1 MTVYNSNLWLC
12 PFSSSNTVSYWSLR
26 INSHYQQLT
35 IAPNWVIASFSSR
48 LLETESTTF
57 LKVLLMVLLSPVE
70 LLGRKNLSSNL
81 PAQLL
86 LLLFQ
91 RLFSYFLLLRSVK
104 VYSRSVLCSHIIP
117 LSHTKIQMS
126 QLLSSYHSWK
136 VEIST
141 QASLL
146 NYLIF
151 KSSCIRIDWTKER
164 RELQKQKHA

>member
-1 MTVYNSNLWLC
+1 MAMPIFKLKYSVVLILEDKFTL
-12 PFSSSNTVSYWSLR
+12 F
-26 INSHYQQLT
+26 YQQLT

-48 LLETESTTF
+48 LLETESTPF

-91 RLFSYFLLLRSVK
+91 RLFSYFLLFRSVK

-117 LSHTKIQMS
+117 LLHTKIQMS
-126 QLLSSYHSWK
+126 Y
-136 VEIST
+136 
-141 QASLL
+141 
-146 NYLIF
+146 Y
-151 KSSCIRIDWTKER
+151 
-164 RELQKQKHA
+164 